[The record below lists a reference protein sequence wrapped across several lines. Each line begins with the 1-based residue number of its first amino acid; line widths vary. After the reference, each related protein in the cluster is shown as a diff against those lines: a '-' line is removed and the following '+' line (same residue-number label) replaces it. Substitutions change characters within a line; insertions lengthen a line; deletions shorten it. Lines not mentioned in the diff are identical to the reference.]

1 MLGQMMDFPL
11 TIPAIL
17 RRAESLYG
25 AREIVSRRADGTLHR
40 SSYAECLERS
50 RRLGTALCQLGLEP
64 GSRVATLCW
73 NHHRHLEAYFGVPS
87 AGLVLH
93 PLNLRLPAA
102 DLAYIVRH
110 ADDQALLVDEDL
122 VPLLEDL
129 AGSPALKHIV
139 VCRDAAPSHPTKGML
154 DYEELIRAAPASG
167 PPADPDENAAA
178 AMGYTSGTTG
188 SPKGVVYSH
197 RAMVLHSLACALPD
211 VFALGEND
219 IVLAAIPMF
228 HANAWGLPYTA
239 ALVGAVQV
247 LPRNAFDASTLLEL
261 LTGERVTF
269 TAGVPTIWLGLAEE
283 IGRATTPPD
292 LSALKTIVVGGGAC
306 PPSLIQYF
314 EESLG
319 LRVVTSWGMT
329 ELTPVGTIGRAR
341 SHLKESYRERSRPGR
356 PLPLVET
363 RVSKEGSI
371 AVWDG
376 KTMGEL
382 EVRGPWVASGYYDDS
397 NREGMTEDG
406 WFRTGDI
413 ATIDRDGVVEIRDRA
428 KDLIKSG
435 GEWIS
440 SVALEN
446 GLLSHPAVAEAA
458 VIAMPHPRWQER
470 PFAIVVVR
478 DGLTVG
484 TDDLLKHLKSQFP
497 DWYLP
502 DRIEFTNQIP
512 RTGSGKILKQ
522 ALREKYGY

>member
-1 MLGQMMDFPL
+1 MLGKMMDFPL

-17 RRAESLYG
+17 RRAESLFG

-50 RRLGTALCQLGLEP
+50 RRLGTALRQLGLAS

-73 NHHRHLEAYFGVPS
+73 NHHRHLEAYFGVPC

-110 ADDQALLVDEDL
+110 ADDQALLIDEDL
-122 VPLLEDL
+122 LPLLEDL
-129 AGSPALKHIV
+129 AGPALKHIV
-139 VCRDAAPSHPTKGML
+139 VCRDIPPTGPRRDLL
-154 DYEELIRAAPASG
+154 DYEEPIRSVPATGSL
-167 PPADPDENAAA
+167 PDPDENSAA

-188 SPKGVVYSH
+188 NPKGVVYSH

-211 VFALGEND
+211 VFGLGEAD
-219 IVLAAIPMF
+219 VVLAAIPMF

-239 ALVGAVQV
+239 ALVGAAQV
-247 LPRNAFDASTLLEL
+247 LPRNAFDAKSLLDL
-261 LTGERVTF
+261 LTGERVSF
-269 TAGVPTIWLGLAEE
+269 SAGVPTIWLGLAEE
-283 IGRATTPPD
+283 IRRATTPPG
-292 LSALKTIVVGGGAC
+292 LGALKTIVVGGGSC
-306 PPSLIQYF
+306 PPSLIEYL
-314 EESLG
+314 EEKLTT
-319 LRVVTSWGMT
+319 RVVTSWGMT

-341 SHLKESYRERSRPGR
+341 GDQKESYHERSRPGR
-356 PLPLVET
+356 QLPFVEM
-363 RVSKEGSI
+363 RVSKDGLVAE
-371 AVWDG
+371 WDG
-376 KTMGEL
+376 TTPGEL
-382 EVRGPWVASGYYDDS
+382 EVRGPWVASGYYADS
-397 NREGMTEDG
+397 ARDGMTEDG

-413 ATIDRDGVVEIRDRA
+413 ATIDPDGVVEIRDRA

-478 DGLTVG
+478 NGLVIG
-484 TDDLLKHLKSQFP
+484 ADDLLRHLKSQFP

-502 DRIEFTNQIP
+502 DRIEFTDRIP

>member
-17 RRAESLYG
+17 RRAESLFG

-50 RRLGTALCQLGLEP
+50 RRLGNALLQLGLTP

-93 PLNLRLPAA
+93 PLNLRLPIA
-102 DLAYIVRH
+102 DLAYILHH
-110 ADDQALLVDEDL
+110 AGDEALLVDEDL
-122 VPLLEDL
+122 LPLLEGL
-129 AGSPALKHIV
+129 PGSTALKHVV
-139 VCRDAAPSHPTKGML
+139 VCRDAVARGRVGDTL
-154 DYEELIRAAPASG
+154 DYEDLIRSVPAPNHWD
-167 PPADPDENAAA
+167 DPDEGSAA

-188 SPKGVVYSH
+188 NPKGVVYSH

-211 VFALGEND
+211 GFALGESD
-219 IVLAAIPMF
+219 VVLAAVPMF
-228 HANAWGLPYTA
+228 HANAWGLPFTA
-239 ALVGAVQV
+239 AMVGAAQV
-247 LPRNAFDASTLLEL
+247 LPRNAFDAKTLLAL

-283 IGRATTPPD
+283 IKQAATQPD
-292 LSALKTIVVGGGAC
+292 LSALRTIVVGGGSC

-314 EESLG
+314 EASLG

-341 SHLKESYRERSRPGR
+341 TNRNENYRERARPGR
-356 PLPLVET
+356 PLPLVEA
-363 RVSKEGSI
+363 RVSKDGRI
-371 AVWDG
+371 AEWDG
-376 KTMGEL
+376 RTMGEL
-382 EVRGPWVASGYYDDS
+382 QVRGPWVAAGYYADS
-397 NREGMTEDG
+397 THDGITEDG

-413 ATIDRDGVVEIRDRA
+413 ATIDPDGIVEIRDRA

-446 GLLSHPAVAEAA
+446 GLLGHPAVSEAA
-458 VIAMPHPRWQER
+458 VIAVSHPRWQER
-470 PFAIVVVR
+470 PLAIVKLREGSAVEA
-478 DGLTVG
+478 GE
-484 TDDLLKHLKSQFP
+484 LLEHLKGLFP

-502 DRIEFTNQIP
+502 DRIEFTDRIP
-512 RTGSGKILKQ
+512 RTGTGKILKQ

>member
-17 RRAESLYG
+17 RRADSLFG
-25 AREIVSRRADGTLHR
+25 AREITSRRADGTLHR

-50 RRLGTALCQLGLEP
+50 RRLGTALRRLGLLP

-93 PLNLRLPAA
+93 PLNLRLPAR
-102 DLAYIVRH
+102 DLAYIVQH
-110 ADDQALLVDEDL
+110 AGDQALLIDEDL
-122 VPLLEDL
+122 LPLLEGL
-129 AGSPALKHIV
+129 NGSAALKHIV
-139 VCRDAAPSHPTKGML
+139 VCRDAVPPLSTGTTL
-154 DYEELIRAAPASG
+154 DYEELIRSVPASTRWD
-167 PPADPDENAAA
+167 DPDENSAA

-188 SPKGVVYSH
+188 NPKGVVYSH

-211 VFALGEND
+211 VFALGESD
-219 IVLAAIPMF
+219 VVLAAVPMF

-239 ALVGAVQV
+239 AMVGAAQV
-247 LPRNAFDASTLLEL
+247 LPRNAFDARTLLAL
-261 LTGERVTF
+261 LSEERVSF

-283 IGRATTPPD
+283 IRRAATPPD
-292 LSALKTIVVGGGAC
+292 LSALKAIVVGGGSC

-314 EESLG
+314 EESLA

-329 ELTPVGTIGRAR
+329 ELSPVGTIGRTR
-341 SHLKESYRERSRPGR
+341 GDRKEGYAERARPGR

-363 RVSKEGSI
+363 RISRNGVVVDCDGS
-371 AVWDG
+371 
-376 KTMGEL
+376 TMGEL
-382 EVRGPWVASGYYDDS
+382 QVRGPWVAAGYYADAMHD
-397 NREGMTEDG
+397 GLTDDG

-413 ATIDRDGVVEIRDRA
+413 ATIDPDGVVEIRDRA
-428 KDLIKSG
+428 RDLIKSG

-446 GLLSHPAVAEAA
+446 GLLGHPAVAEAA
-458 VIAMPHPRWQER
+458 VIAIPHPRWQER
-470 PFAIVVVR
+470 PLAIVKLREGSRVEA
-478 DGLTVG
+478 GE
-484 TDDLLKHLKSQFP
+484 LLEHLKGQFP

-502 DRIEFTNQIP
+502 DRIEFTERLP
-512 RTGSGKILKQ
+512 RTGTGKILKK
-522 ALREKYGY
+522 ALREEYG